1 MEMKF
6 KFDNGEV
13 LTLDVFDTSISKK
26 ILELCETCKA
36 DGVELYQRL
45 LGHEAGRTAK
55 RLEHIPHSDKEEALE
70 TIRKGFALTGIE
82 PNVSLSDTMTVQDCN
97 IIHRQFT
104 TEGMNWGENPS
115 DYDMEGKHVP
125 KYNMEDLQ
133 YINQGVHAYEST
145 LPSPNFMEHDD
156 ILITDMLFGY
166 NLWID
171 IVKQTFRPTVE
182 EKCTILQER
191 KFLHADVYV
200 YDECRVGRSFQDAW
214 AQNDDPR
221 ELDIQ
226 DVDRVGPL
234 FNFRNSIRKKLYKSI
249 EFHNWLEKYDSVDK
263 PYADIPFANIVRGS
277 YQNAHKAN
285 LVDITW

>member
-36 DGVELYQRL
+36 DGVELYQRR
-45 LGHEAGRTAK
+45 LGHEAGRRAK
-55 RLEHIPHSDKEEALE
+55 EIEHIPHSHKEEALE

-97 IIHRQFT
+97 ILHRQFT
-104 TEGMNWGENPS
+104 TECMHWAEDPS
-115 DYDMEGKHVP
+115 DYDMEGNYVP
-125 KYNMEDLQ
+125 KYNLEDLQ
-133 YINQGVHAYEST
+133 CINQGVHAYEST
-145 LPSPNFMEHDD
+145 LPTSNFMAYDD
-156 ILITDMLFGY
+156 KHITDMVFGY
-166 NLWID
+166 NLRTD
-171 IVKQTFRPTVE
+171 ILKQTIRPTVE
-182 EKCTILQER
+182 EKHTVTSSI
-191 KFLHADVYV
+191 KHADVYM
-200 YDECRVGRSFQDAW
+200 YDECRVGRSFKDAW
-214 AQNDDPR
+214 AQSDDPR
-221 ELDIQ
+221 ELDIA

-277 YQNAHKAN
+277 YQNTHEAN

>member
-1 MEMKF
+1 MTFIGGRCVKDKDICSILPTMFISDTNSTICSTYLNTYRNWINNNKLNTIIGLDNFLHCDYTNGTTEIFDHFRLKHKDKKF

-115 DYDMEGKHVP
+115 DYDM
-125 KYNMEDLQ
+125 
-133 YINQGVHAYEST
+133 
-145 LPSPNFMEHDD
+145 
-156 ILITDMLFGY
+156 
-166 NLWID
+166 
-171 IVKQTFRPTVE
+171 
-182 EKCTILQER
+182 
-191 KFLHADVYV
+191 
-200 YDECRVGRSFQDAW
+200 FQ
-214 AQNDDPR
+214 N
-221 ELDIQ
+221 
-226 DVDRVGPL
+226 
-234 FNFRNSIRKKLYKSI
+234 
-249 EFHNWLEKYDSVDK
+249 
-263 PYADIPFANIVRGS
+263 
-277 YQNAHKAN
+277 
-285 LVDITW
+285 ITWKTYNISTREYTLTNPRYVVQILWNMMIYLLRICFSVTTYGPIL